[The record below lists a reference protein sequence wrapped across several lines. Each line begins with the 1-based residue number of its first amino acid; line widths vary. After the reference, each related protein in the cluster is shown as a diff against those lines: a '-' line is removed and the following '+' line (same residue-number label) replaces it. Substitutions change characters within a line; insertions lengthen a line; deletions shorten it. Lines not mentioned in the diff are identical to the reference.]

1 MSNARPPQFLNA
13 SSPRRRAPRTLLA
26 SVGPW
31 TSLAG
36 LSLASTLAAP
46 VRTGLALVAMP
57 QSPPADAA
65 PAADRTGR
73 ATIAVDP
80 ATNSLVIVGS
90 EKEVERLAE
99 LARQAQEQIPAESS
113 RVYSIRLGE
122 QADPERLRNLVQQT
136 LRTMTVRGEA
146 GGLARRV
153 SIVADGAGRSLV
165 VAATPADFKV
175 VGELVAAFART
186 PISERIAVRTY
197 PLQNTTAD
205 RAAASL
211 RELLQ
216 AQRRA
221 SGAGAIAVRV
231 DGPGGEALEATFD
244 PSRVQVIAE
253 PQGNALVVL
262 APDEAIGFVDR
273 FIESSD
279 RLPPADRSG
288 LRVFTLE
295 HARAEQIEP
304 ALSRLLASRVRD
316 QRRRDPTIAE
326 PSLAVDPRNNAIIAT
341 GSQPQ
346 LAELAELL
354 DTLDT
359 EEGGSLLAAGSVE
372 VVPVR
377 FADANEVATTLDR
390 FLRERAAAAGQ
401 RTPEA
406 SVAASRSANALVVG
420 GSAE

>member
-153 SIVADGAGRSLV
+153 SIVADGAGR
-165 VAATPADFKV
+165 
-175 VGELVAAFART
+175 
-186 PISERIAVRTY
+186 
-197 PLQNTTAD
+197 
-205 RAAASL
+205 
-211 RELLQ
+211 
-216 AQRRA
+216 
-221 SGAGAIAVRV
+221 
-231 DGPGGEALEATFD
+231 
-244 PSRVQVIAE
+244 
-253 PQGNALVVL
+253 
-262 APDEAIGFVDR
+262 
-273 FIESSD
+273 
-279 RLPPADRSG
+279 
-288 LRVFTLE
+288 
-295 HARAEQIEP
+295 
-304 ALSRLLASRVRD
+304 
-316 QRRRDPTIAE
+316 
-326 PSLAVDPRNNAIIAT
+326 
-341 GSQPQ
+341 
-346 LAELAELL
+346 
-354 DTLDT
+354 
-359 EEGGSLLAAGSVE
+359 
-372 VVPVR
+372 
-377 FADANEVATTLDR
+377 
-390 FLRERAAAAGQ
+390 
-401 RTPEA
+401 
-406 SVAASRSANALVVG
+406 
-420 GSAE
+420 